1 VPDVNDIIRELAGPL
16 RVEGRTGYRDT
27 TIIGSSIGD
36 YARAWAGRA
45 REAGLSEEQR
55 ARCGEISVLLA
66 DYRKMSAAARKP
78 RVAQALRLLGEMG
91 NGADVDRRGGQRS
104 ACPAQG
110 DRTAGAQQCAP
121 TGRTSRTRKAKEPDP
136 PPSVET
142 DLLDQPV
149 PAGQGRSILTQRL
162 AKLGIETNR
171 ELLYHFP
178 REYVPL
184 KNINDLVDGER
195 AAVVARAITRE
206 QSVMKEGRGFALT
219 RFALELSDDSGRA
232 WVTSVMRIPRMGQRA
247 AVLLNS
253 PPALNHTPGT
263 RLLVE
268 GLVKRAGKFIDLQYG
283 DVQRLLPEETF
294 PVGQLAPV
302 YPLTDGLYQSN
313 LRGVV
318 RRVLNQLP
326 DALPDP
332 LPQAMRERYRLTDLV
347 TALRDIH
354 WPLTEEAKQEATRRL
369 ALEELL
375 TLQLAMAQRKRELQ
389 RPGSGISMKPR
400 GDVVVALEEV
410 LPFSLTRAQQRAI
423 AEITADMASDQ
434 AMCRLIQGDV
444 GSGKTVV
451 AAGALMVA
459 LQNGYQGAVMAPTE
473 LLAEQHYLVLSHLLK
488 HFGVTVELLTGSLK
502 ASEREQA
509 YRRLASGRAQVAVGT
524 QALIQE
530 GVAFHRLGLVI
541 VDEQHRF
548 GVKQRAELRTKGQ
561 QPDMLVMTATP
572 IPRTL
577 ALTVYGDLE
586 VSILDEMPPGRTP
599 VQTRWI
605 PVQRQ
610 AEAYDFVRR
619 QIAEG
624 RQAYVV
630 CPLVEESE
638 HLQAEAAVKLAE
650 ELQKGE
656 FSDLR
661 VGLLHGA
668 MKVAEKD
675 AVMEAFR
682 AGEADVLVATTVIE
696 VGVDVTNAGVMLI
709 LNAERFGLAQLHQL
723 RGRVG
728 RGPFTSH
735 CLLLTHQ
742 KYDPTGRIK
751 LGGEEESRED
761 ARRRL
766 KVLIEQSDGFVIA
779 EEDLLL
785 RGPGEFYG
793 TRQHGLPDFRLAR
806 MVRDVKLV
814 EEAREIAFWVTEQ
827 DPELR
832 RPEHAVLRG
841 RVEEVRARMD
851 RIAG

>member
-1 VPDVNDIIRELAGPL
+1 MPDVNDIIRELAGPL

-104 ACPAQG
+104 ACPGQG

-121 TGRTSRTRKAKEPDP
+121 TSRVTRTRKAKEPDP

-149 PAGQGRSILTQRL
+149 PAGQGRSTLAQRL

-195 AAVVARAITRE
+195 AAVVARAMTRE
-206 QSVMKEGRGFALT
+206 QSVMKEARGFALT

-459 LQNGYQGAVMAPTE
+459 LQNGYQGAMMAPTE
-473 LLAEQHYLVLSHLLK
+473 LLAEQHYLVLSHLLS

-509 YRRLASGRAQVAVGT
+509 YLRLAGGRHYVILQPQAGPVADALLDFGRVHQALLAVRAEQMSAIHPDEEPPVAVVNKKALAVGDRAPVLDPVSR
-524 QALIQE
+524 QLPGGGEALIPSPA
-530 GVAFHRLGLVI
+530 GLGI
-541 VDEQHRF
+541 R
-548 GVKQRAELRTKGQ
+548 
-561 QPDMLVMTATP
+561 
-572 IPRTL
+572 
-577 ALTVYGDLE
+577 
-586 VSILDEMPPGRTP
+586 
-599 VQTRWI
+599 QTR
-605 PVQRQ
+605 
-610 AEAYDFVRR
+610 
-619 QIAEG
+619 
-624 RQAYVV
+624 
-630 CPLVEESE
+630 
-638 HLQAEAAVKLAE
+638 LAE
-650 ELQKGE
+650 ELLVVEQDIRPAVFGYADDPALE
-656 FSDLR
+656 SNIR
-661 VGLLHGA
+661 VQA
-668 MKVAEKD
+668 
-675 AVMEAFR
+675 
-682 AGEADVLVATTVIE
+682 
-696 VGVDVTNAGVMLI
+696 GVDLTDRNMPL
-709 LNAERFGLAQLHQL
+709 
-723 RGRVG
+723 
-728 RGPFTSH
+728 SH
-735 CLLLTHQ
+735 
-742 KYDPTGRIK
+742 I
-751 LGGEEESRED
+751 
-761 ARRRL
+761 RRQ
-766 KVLIEQSDGFVIA
+766 VQ
-779 EEDLLL
+779 
-785 RGPGEFYG
+785 
-793 TRQHGLPDFRLAR
+793 Q
-806 MVRDVKLV
+806 
-814 EEAREIAFWVTEQ
+814 
-827 DPELR
+827 
-832 RPEHAVLRG
+832 HAVLG
-841 RVEEVRARMD
+841 E
-851 RIAG
+851 